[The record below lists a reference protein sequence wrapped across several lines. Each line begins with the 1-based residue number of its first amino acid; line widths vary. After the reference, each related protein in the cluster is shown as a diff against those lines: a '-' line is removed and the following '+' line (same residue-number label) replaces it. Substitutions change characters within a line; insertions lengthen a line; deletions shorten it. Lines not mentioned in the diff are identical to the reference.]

1 MSLAVPPSSG
11 DPFVGLADPSEMI
24 EEGVGGRARSGF
36 WHRFRHQ
43 PFAIAGL
50 AFLLIVLVAAIFA
63 PLIAP
68 YPPNLQ
74 DLNSV
79 NAGPSTAHWLGT
91 DDLGRDI
98 LSRLIWGGRISLRA
112 TFEIVGIA
120 ILFAAPLGLIAGFF
134 RGGVDSVIMRAMD
147 AMFSFPPLILALTVA
162 ALLGASINDT
172 AIAIAIVF
180 IPSFVRLLRGE
191 VIAVREENYIEAA
204 RSLGATSNRL
214 IRRHVVP
221 NVASPIIIQI
231 SLSLGFALL
240 VEAGLSYL
248 GLGEQPPTPSWGSML
263 NEGYQFIFTT
273 PWALVFPGLAIM
285 LSVLSFNLIADGL
298 RDSLGRERPKSSS
311 IVTNDADKRP
321 TLVTRL
327 RGITPKADR
336 PTAAAAAATAAAAA
350 APTADPAAATEP
362 ASSLLTVKGLRIEF
376 LTNGQW
382 FPVMEDAN
390 FSVERGKTL
399 GLVGE
404 SGSGKTVSALAVMG
418 LLPPR
423 GCRAN
428 GSARFEGRDLMRL
441 SRADFRQIRGNEIA
455 MIFQEP
461 MTSLNPAYTVG
472 NQIAEQVRTH
482 RNLSKSASWKIAV
495 EMLERV
501 EIPNAA
507 TRARDYPHAFSG
519 GMRQRVM
526 IAMALSCSPKLLI
539 ADEPTT
545 ALDVTTQ
552 AQIVELLHTL
562 QREEDMAMIF
572 VTHDLGVIA
581 DVADDVVVMYAGQ
594 IVEQTD
600 ATALFTQPR
609 HPYTE
614 ALLNSIPQLTPAG
627 EPLHFIP
634 GIVPRPDQVPSGCR
648 FNPRC
653 DYAIEACVTTPVE
666 LRPPAEGASG
676 DGARPAGDAGSDHSQ
691 VVPLSRCL
699 RQDELTLTGARAP
712 AEPATTSGAVTSTG
726 REPILVVEGLSKQFP
741 LRSGI
746 LQRVSGSVNAVD
758 SVDFSIQPGTTLG
771 LVGESGSGKSTLARL
786 VTRLI
791 EPTAGTV
798 VLNGTDITA
807 LRGPKLRGERQRMQ
821 MVFQDPYSSL
831 DPRQNILDI
840 VGEPL
845 TIHTSLSRDARR
857 QKVIELLAQ
866 VGIGRHVLERQ
877 PHEFSGGQRQRLA
890 IARALALEP
899 SLLVCD
905 EPVSALDVSTQSQ
918 VINLL
923 SDLQDRLGLAYL
935 FIAHDLSVVRHLSD
949 RIAVMYLGQIVEEG
963 DANEV
968 YLRPTHPYTAA
979 LLSAIPV
986 PDPYQERTRPRIV
999 LTGEVDM
1006 GQSAVSGCRFR
1017 QRCPFAMEICAS
1029 VDPEPFVTPSGTTV
1043 RCHLHTEGPTLR
1055 GETVTGLTATV

>member
-1 MSLAVPPSSG
+1 
-11 DPFVGLADPSEMI
+11 
-24 EEGVGGRARSGF
+24 
-36 WHRFRHQ
+36 
-43 PFAIAGL
+43 
-50 AFLLIVLVAAIFA
+50 
-63 PLIAP
+63 
-68 YPPNLQ
+68 
-74 DLNSV
+74 
-79 NAGPSTAHWLGT
+79 
-91 DDLGRDI
+91 
-98 LSRLIWGGRISLRA
+98 
-112 TFEIVGIA
+112 
-120 ILFAAPLGLIAGFF
+120 
-134 RGGVDSVIMRAMD
+134 
-147 AMFSFPPLILALTVA
+147 
-162 ALLGASINDT
+162 
-172 AIAIAIVF
+172 
-180 IPSFVRLLRGE
+180 
-191 VIAVREENYIEAA
+191 
-204 RSLGATSNRL
+204 
-214 IRRHVVP
+214 
-221 NVASPIIIQI
+221 
-231 SLSLGFALL
+231 
-240 VEAGLSYL
+240 
-248 GLGEQPPTPSWGSML
+248 
-263 NEGYQFIFTT
+263 
-273 PWALVFPGLAIM
+273 
-285 LSVLSFNLIADGL
+285 
-298 RDSLGRERPKSSS
+298 
-311 IVTNDADKRP
+311 
-321 TLVTRL
+321 
-327 RGITPKADR
+327 
-336 PTAAAAAATAAAAA
+336 
-350 APTADPAAATEP
+350 
-362 ASSLLTVKGLRIEF
+362 
-376 LTNGQW
+376 
-382 FPVMEDAN
+382 
-390 FSVERGKTL
+390 
-399 GLVGE
+399 
-404 SGSGKTVSALAVMG
+404 
-418 LLPPR
+418 
-423 GCRAN
+423 
-428 GSARFEGRDLMRL
+428 MRL

-482 RNLSKSASWKIAV
+482 RHLSKAASWKVAV

-581 DVADDVVVMYAGQ
+581 DVADEVVVMYAGQ

-614 ALLNSIPQLTPAG
+614 ALLNSIPQLTPFG

-653 DYAIEACVTTPVE
+653 EHAVEACVTTPVE
-666 LRPPAEGASG
+666 LRPPAKGTRDS
-676 DGARPAGDAGSDHSQ
+676 GARPADDTPANRSE

-699 RQDELTLTGARAP
+699 RQDELTLAGARAV
-712 AEPATTSGAVTSTG
+712 AEPTTTAGAVSSTG
-726 REPILVVEGLSKQFP
+726 GEPILVVKGLSKRFP
-741 LRSGI
+741 LRSGV
-746 LQRVSGSVNAVD
+746 LQRVTGSVNAVD
-758 SVDFSIQPGTTLG
+758 VVDFSIQPGTTLG

-791 EPTAGTV
+791 EPTEGSV
-798 VLNGTDITA
+798 VLAGTDITA
-807 LRGPKLRGERQRMQ
+807 LRGPKLRRERQRMQ

-831 DPRQNILDI
+831 DPRQNILEI

-845 TIHTSLSRDARR
+845 KIHTSLTAEQRR
-857 QKVIELLAQ
+857 QKVLELLGQ
-866 VGIGRHVLERQ
+866 VGIGRHVLGRQ

-949 RIAVMYLGQIVEEG
+949 RIAVMYLGKIVEEG

-986 PDPYQERTRPRIV
+986 PDPHRERTVPRIV
-999 LTGEVDM
+999 LAGEVDM
-1006 GQSAVSGCRFR
+1006 GQSAESGCRFR
-1017 QRCPFAMEICAS
+1017 QRCPFAMDICAS

-1043 RCHLHTEGPTLR
+1043 RCHLHTEGPTLA
-1055 GETVTGLTATV
+1055 GESVAGLTTSV

>member
-1 MSLAVPPSSG
+1 MSLSFGSSNK
-11 DPFVGLADPSEMI
+11 DPFVGLADPPPLMDDVAKES
-24 EEGVGGRARSGF
+24 RSRSGF

-43 PFAIAGL
+43 PYAIGGL
-50 AFLLIVLVAAIFA
+50 VFLFLVTLAAIFA
-63 PLIAP
+63 PLLSP

-74 DLNSV
+74 NLNLV
-79 NAGPSTAHWLGT
+79 NTGPSGLHWLGT

-98 LSRLIWGGRISLRA
+98 LSRLIWGGRISIRA

-120 ILFAAPLGLIAGFF
+120 IAFALPIGLVAGFF
-134 RGGVDSVIMRAMD
+134 RGTVDAVIMRIMD
-147 AMFSFPPLILALTVA
+147 AMFSFPPLVLALTVA
-162 ALLGASINDT
+162 ALLGASLNDT
-172 AIAIAIVF
+172 AVAIAIVF

-214 IRRHVVP
+214 IRRHILP
-221 NVASPIIIQI
+221 NVASPIIIQM
-231 SLSLGFALL
+231 SLALGFALL
-240 VEAGLSYL
+240 VEAGLSFL
-248 GLGEQPPTPSWGSML
+248 GIGEQPPTPSWGSML
-263 NEGYQFIFTT
+263 NEGYAFIFST

-285 LSVLSFNLIADGL
+285 LCVLSFNLVADGL

-311 IVTNDADKRP
+311 LISSDGKQRKSRLAQ
-321 TLVTRL
+321 L
-327 RGITPKADR
+327 RGLTPRSPEPA
-336 PTAAAAAATAAAAA
+336 
-350 APTADPAAATEP
+350 PAARQNRST
-362 ASSLLTVKGLRIEF
+362 LLSVKDLRIEF
-376 LTNGQW
+376 LTNGKW
-382 FPVMEDAN
+382 LPVMESAN
-390 FSVERGKTL
+390 FTVARGKTL

-418 LLPPR
+418 LLPAR
-423 GCRAN
+423 GCRAS
-428 GSARFEGRDLMRL
+428 GSALFEGRDLMRL
-441 SRADFRQIRGNEIA
+441 PPAEFRQIRGNDIA

-461 MTSLNPAYTVG
+461 MTSLNPAFTVG
-472 NQIAEQVRTH
+472 NQIAEQVRAH
-482 RNLSKSASWKIAV
+482 RHMGKDESWKVAV
-495 EMLERV
+495 EMLQRV
-501 EIPNAA
+501 EIPDAA
-507 TRARDYPHAFSG
+507 NRARDYPHAFSG

-562 QREEDMAMIF
+562 QSQEDMAMIF

-594 IVEQTD
+594 IVEHTE
-600 ATALFTQPR
+600 AAALF
-609 HPYTE
+609 TE
-614 ALLNSIPQLTPAG
+614 ALLHSIPQLTPAG
-627 EPLHFIP
+627 QPLHFIP
-634 GIVPRPDQVPSGCR
+634 GIVPRPDQIPRGCR

-653 DYAIEACVTTPVE
+653 SYATDECTTTSVE
-666 LRPPAEGASG
+666 LRPPATFEPTGQG
-676 DGARPAGDAGSDHSQ
+676 RPA
-691 VVPLSRCL
+691 PLSRCL
-699 RQDELTLTGARAP
+699 RQDELTLEGAAQV
-712 AEPATTSGAVTSTG
+712 AEPSTTTVAVSAGGAPVLTVHD
-726 REPILVVEGLSKQFP
+726 LFKQFP
-741 LRSGI
+741 LRSG
-746 LQRVSGSVNAVD
+746 LLRRVSGSINAVD
-758 SVDFSIQPGTTLG
+758 GVSLAIEPGTTLG

-786 VTRLI
+786 VVRLI
-791 EPTAGTV
+791 EPTSGSV

-807 LRGPKLRGERQRMQ
+807 LRGPKLRRERQGMQ

-831 DPRQNILDI
+831 DPRQSILEI

-845 TIHTSLSRDARR
+845 RIHTSLNAAQRK
-857 QKVIELLAQ
+857 QKVIELLGQ
-866 VGIGRHVLERQ
+866 VGIGGHVLGRQ

-899 SLLVCD
+899 KLLVCD

-923 SDLQDRLGLAYL
+923 SELQDRLGLAYL

-949 RIAVMYLGQIVEEG
+949 RIAVMYLGKIVEEG

-986 PDPYQERTRPRIV
+986 PDPHQQRARQRIV
-999 LTGEVDM
+999 LTGEVDT
-1006 GQSAVSGCRFR
+1006 GQNTGTGCRFR
-1017 QRCPFAMEICAS
+1017 QRCPFAMDVCAS
-1029 VDPEPFVTPSGTTV
+1029 VDPAPFITPAGTTV
-1043 RCHLHTEGPTLR
+1043 RCHLHSEGPRL
-1055 GETVTGLTATV
+1055 GGASVAGLQLPA